1 MEVQSNFVITAP
13 STVQSQV
20 GDGWGYC
27 RNEEGF
33 LFFGY
38 LFLPDD
44 VIQCV
49 ALTESGEFWE
59 SRICVRQRLEERLRE
74 EVFWGAALGETAA
87 NQDPYAALLE
97 LVSTSPFF
105 WSLPV
110 AVVNPDYCLSG
121 GNANS
126 FLGRFQAEGAD
137 PRAIEQLSEAWNA
150 SLDPEIMAFLEALE
164 TLEEMPPTVG
174 LYGFLRGVTGEERAR
189 RVELVRRTPAHFLPG
204 FFQSE
209 PATCHRN
216 PWGNPL
222 HLGLLMA
229 LALRH
234 GATVEQAL
242 ATALGVPV
250 WALSPD

>member
-1 MEVQSNFVITAP
+1 
-13 STVQSQV
+13 
-20 GDGWGYC
+20 
-27 RNEEGF
+27 
-33 LFFGY
+33 
-38 LFLPDD
+38 
-44 VIQCV
+44 
-49 ALTESGEFWE
+49 
-59 SRICVRQRLEERLRE
+59 
-74 EVFWGAALGETAA
+74 A

-174 LYGFLRGVTGEERAR
+174 LYGFLRGVTEEERAR
-189 RVELVRRTPAHFLPG
+189 RVELIRRTPAHFLTG

-209 PATCHRN
+209 PDTCHRN

-234 GATVEQAL
+234 GATVEQTL
-242 ATALGVPV
+242 AATLGTPV